1 MIVLDTNVVSEGMRP
16 APDAAVQ
23 AWFDTLDPGDLA
35 VTAITL
41 AEILY
46 GLALLPRGRR
56 RTDLELRFKSF
67 IGSVIEDRVLAFDAA
82 AADHYAVIAA
92 ARRAAGKPT
101 SQSDAMVG
109 AIAAAHGCAVATR
122 NVLDFSDFGVTVLD
136 PWNR

>member
-1 MIVLDTNVVSEGMRP
+1 MIVLDTNVVSEGMRAAPHAQVEAWLRKIEP
-16 APDAAVQ
+16 AE
-23 AWFDTLDPGDLA
+23 LA
-35 VTAITL
+35 VTAITV

-56 RTDLELRFKSF
+56 RTDLEMRFKSF
-67 IGSVIEDRVLAFDAA
+67 VANVIEDRVLAFDAA
-82 AADHYAVIAA
+82 AAEHYAVIAA
-92 ARRAAGKPT
+92 TRRAAGKPT

-122 NVLDFSDFGVTVLD
+122 NVADFADFGVAVLD